1 MSANSNPY
9 RFPPPCT
16 LQRRNSQ
23 LPHKHFF
30 LKQENEAQIVSLN
43 LFGFI
48 PIKEVEVESI
58 RTPMLVPCGQPF
70 GIKMLMDGVMIVKE
84 SGVQTETG
92 VCCPAADA
100 GLQEGDILHS
110 VNGTAISS
118 NQALREQILQSMGRR

>member
-1 MSANSNPY
+1 
-9 RFPPPCT
+9 
-16 LQRRNSQ
+16 
-23 LPHKHFF
+23 
-30 LKQENEAQIVSLN
+30 
-43 LFGFI
+43 
-48 PIKEVEVESI
+48 
-58 RTPMLVPCGQPF
+58 MLVPCGQPF